1 MKKLWICACA
11 LLLTIVTA
19 CSDYEIFAEDLN
31 PVDGAVDDPVE
42 EPDNWDGTFNTSAI
56 QAPTVTNRAVVA
68 SFNGGVYHTSVSTK
82 PPQGVLVS
90 WRWLSSD
97 PADIAFDVY
106 RNGTKLNTTPITN
119 STNYKDLTAE
129 VGNTYT
135 YEVRNSMDGTSL
147 GNYTIS
153 TRSDAAGFYRSIKLK
168 SMPGYD
174 ANDGAVGDLDG
185 DGEYEIVVKRQV
197 IGAPRDVGDTEVWTG
212 LQPGSCILEA
222 YKLDGSSNG
231 VPMWTINMGI
241 NINQGA
247 HTTQFLVYDFDGDG
261 KAEVAL
267 RTAEGTTF
275 GDGTMIGDVNGD
287 GRTDYRSTS
296 SGRVLDGPEFLSLV
310 NGETGAEIART
321 EYIPRG
327 EESTWNSYWGD
338 GFGNR
343 SERFLMGVGHFD
355 SQDGRASIIICRG
368 YYVNYQV
375 WAVHYNDDGKLR
387 NRWKF
392 NTASG
397 YSADWLGQ
405 GNHNLSVGD
414 VDNDGKD
421 EIIYGACAIDHDG
434 TGLYTTGL
442 GHGDALHLGKFD
454 PNRNGL
460 QVVDCH
466 EEQDKHGGKA
476 IEYRDAAT
484 GQVISY
490 INGSGDVG
498 RCMVAD
504 IDPDNPGCEFW
515 GSTGG
520 MIYSCSTGANLGKT
534 PPTTI
539 GHSASNPAYS
549 YNMGIWWSGSLN
561 RQMLDGHVNRG
572 AENGKGEPLVISYT
586 DGRLFMGSTFSV
598 SSNNDS
604 KANPCFYGDIWGDWR
619 EEMIFPSSDYTELR
633 IFTTD
638 FETNYRIRPLMED
651 HIYRISAAHQ
661 NIGYNQ
667 PTHTGFYLGS
677 DKTDYR

>member
-1 MKKLWICACA
+1 MKKLWICACV
-11 LLLTIVTA
+11 LLAITLTA
-19 CSDYEIFAEDLN
+19 CSDYEIFAKDLN
-31 PVDGAVDDPVE
+31 PVDGTVDDPVD
-42 EPDNWDGTFNTSAI
+42 EPDNWDGTFNTSAV
-56 QAPTVTNRAVVA
+56 QAATVTNRAVIA
-68 SFNGGVYHTSVSTK
+68 SFNGGVYHSSVATK

-97 PADIAFDVY
+97 PDNIAFDVY
-106 RNGTKLNTTPITN
+106 RNGTKLNTTPITK

-129 VGNTYT
+129 VGKTYT
-135 YEVRNSMDGTSL
+135 YEVKNSADNSSL
-147 GNYTIS
+147 GSYTITTS
-153 TRSDAAGFYRSIKLK
+153 SEAAGFYRSIKLK
-168 SMPGYD
+168 ARVGYD
-174 ANDGAVGDLDG
+174 VNDGAIGDLDG

-197 IGAPRDVGDTEVWTG
+197 IGAPRDVGDTKVWTG
-212 LQPGSCILEA
+212 LQAGSCILEA
-222 YKLDGSSNG
+222 YKLNGSSNG
-231 VPMWTINMGI
+231 VPMWTIDMGI

-267 RTAEGTTF
+267 RTSEGTIF
-275 GDGTMIGDVNGD
+275 GDGTTIGDVNGD
-287 GRTDYRSTS
+287 GVTDYRNTS
-296 SGRVLDGPEFLSLV
+296 SGRVLGGPEFLSLV
-310 NGETGAEIART
+310 NGETGVEMART

-338 GFGNR
+338 SFGNR

-355 SQDGRASIIICRG
+355 SQDGRASIVICRG
-368 YYVNYQV
+368 YYKNFQI
-375 WAVHYNDDGKLR
+375 WAMHYNDDGKLR

-397 YSADWLGQ
+397 YAATWLGQ

-434 TGLYTTGL
+434 AGLYTTGL

-460 QVVDCH
+460 QVVACH
-466 EEQDKHGGKA
+466 EEEVDYKGKA

-484 GQVISY
+484 GQILSY

-504 IDPDNPGCEFW
+504 IDPNNPGCEYW
-515 GSTGG
+515 GATGNT
-520 MIYSCSTGANLGKT
+520 IYSCSTGADLGKT

-539 GHSASNPAYS
+539 GHTLEKPAYS
-549 YNMGIWWSGSLN
+549 FNMGIWWSGSLN
-561 RQMLDGHVNRG
+561 RQLLDGHVNKD
-572 AENGKGEPLVISYT
+572 AINGKGEPIVISYT

-598 SSNNDS
+598 SSSNDT

-619 EEMIFPSSDYTELR
+619 EEMIFTNSDYTELC

-638 FETNYRIRPLMED
+638 FETQYRIHPLMED

-677 DKTDYR
+677 DRTDYK

>member
-56 QAPTVTNRAVVA
+56 QAPTVTNRAVIA
-68 SFNGGVYHTSVSTK
+68 SFNGGVYHASVSTK

-97 PADIAFDVY
+97 PADIAFDVF

-135 YEVRNSMDGTSL
+135 YEVRNSTDGTSL

-153 TRSDAAGFYRSIKLK
+153 TRSDAAGFYRSIKLR

-174 ANDGAVGDLDG
+174 ANDGAIGDLDG

-197 IGAPRDVGDTEVWTG
+197 IGASRDVGDTEVWTG

-296 SGRVLDGPEFLSLV
+296 TGRVLDGPEFLSLV

-484 GQVISY
+484 GQIISY

-504 IDPDNPGCEFW
+504 IDPDNPGCEYW

-520 MIYSCSTGANLGKT
+520 TIYSCSTGANLGKT

-539 GHSASNPAYS
+539 GHNASNPAYS

-561 RQMLDGHVNRG
+561 RQMLDGHVSRG
-572 AENGKGEPLVISYT
+572 EENGKGEPLVISYT

>member
-1 MKKLWICACA
+1 MKKLWICACT

-31 PVDGAVDDPVE
+31 PVDGAIDDPVE
-42 EPDNWDGTFNTSAI
+42 EPDNWDGTFNTSAV
-56 QAPTVTNRAVVA
+56 QAATVTNRAVVA
-68 SFNGGVYHTSVSTK
+68 SFNGGVYHASVSTK

-135 YEVRNSMDGTSL
+135 YEVKNSTDDSSL

-153 TRSDAAGFYRSIKLK
+153 TRSDAAGFYRSIKLR

-287 GRTDYRSTS
+287 GRTDYRSIS

-338 GFGNR
+338 NFGNR

-397 YSADWLGQ
+397 YAADWLGQ

-484 GQVISY
+484 GQIISY

-504 IDPDNPGCEFW
+504 IDPTNPGCEYW

>member
-1 MKKLWICACA
+1 MKKLWICACT

-42 EPDNWDGTFNTSAI
+42 EPDNWDGTFNTSAV
-56 QAPTVTNRAVVA
+56 QAATVTNRAVVA

-106 RNGTKLNTTPITN
+106 RNGTKLNTTPIAN

-129 VGNTYT
+129 AGNTYT
-135 YEVRNSMDGTSL
+135 YEVKNSTDDSSL

-153 TRSDAAGFYRSIKLK
+153 TRSDAAGFYRSIKLR

-197 IGAPRDVGDTEVWTG
+197 IGASRDVGDTEVWTG

-338 GFGNR
+338 NFGNR

-484 GQVISY
+484 GQIISF

-504 IDPDNPGCEFW
+504 IDPDNPGCEYW

-561 RQMLDGHVNRG
+561 RQMLDGHVTRG

-651 HIYRISAAHQ
+651 HIYRMSAAHQ